1 MQTPHRTP
9 YRHITRIRTAKD
21 SSGQFRTIDQLLRS
35 TLKLREYGQYL
46 ATQQRGN

>member
-1 MQTPHRTP
+1 MYHP
-9 YRHITRIRTAKD
+9 TRIK
-21 SSGQFRTIDQLLRS
+21 SSRNADGSLKTLDQLLRS